1 MSTPRLRD
9 ALGRSLRLARMPPRR
24 IVSLVPSQTE
34 LLFDLGLGDAVVG
47 VTKFC
52 ERPEQA
58 RAARM
63 RVGGTKSPDI
73 ARIQAL
79 KPDLVIA
86 NREENRA
93 EDVEALERAGLR
105 VWVSDVRS
113 LRDALDMVRALGRV
127 IGGTSLAA
135 ALSAQIATGFA
146 RLRPGP
152 PRPAAYFIWRRP
164 WMVAGG
170 DTLIDDLMRRSGLR
184 NVFGHLGRYPQ
195 VTADQLAAA
204 APRVLLLSSE
214 PYPFK
219 PAHGAELAAAC
230 PGAVPVHV
238 DGQMFCWFGSRLRAA
253 PAYLDRLMRELRGAA
268 P

>member
-9 ALGRSLRLARMPPRR
+9 ALSRPLRLARLPPRR

-34 LLFDLGLGDAVVG
+34 LLFDLGFGDAVVG

-52 ERPEQA
+52 ERPEEA
-58 RAARM
+58 RRTRV
-63 RVGGTKSPDI
+63 RVGGTKTPDLE
-73 ARIQAL
+73 RIRAL
-79 KPDLVIA
+79 HPDLVLA
-86 NREENRA
+86 NREENRP
-93 EDVEALERAGLR
+93 EDIEALERAGLR

-113 LRDALDMVRALGRV
+113 VHDALGMVRALGRAL
-127 IGGTSLAA
+127 GLNGAAA
-135 ALSAQIATGFA
+135 ALAGQIAAGFA

-152 PRPAAYFIWRRP
+152 ARPAAYFIWRRP

-170 DTLIDDLMRRSGLR
+170 DTLIHDLMVRSGLK
-184 NVFGHLGRYPQ
+184 NVFAHLSRYPE
-195 VTADQLAAA
+195 VSAEMLRAAG
-204 APRVLLLSSE
+204 PELLLLSSE

-219 PAHGAELAAAC
+219 PAHAAELANAV
-230 PGAVPVHV
+230 PGATPAFV

-253 PAYLDRLMRELRGAA
+253 PDYLGQLLAQLRSLR

>member
-1 MSTPRLRD
+1 VSTPRIRD
-9 ALGRSLRLARMPPRR
+9 ALGRPLRLPRLPPRR

-52 ERPEQA
+52 ERPEEA
-58 RAARM
+58 RRERV
-63 RVGGTKSPDI
+63 RVGGTKTPDI
-73 ARIQAL
+73 ARIRAL
-79 KPDLVIA
+79 RPDLVVA

-93 EDVEALERAGLR
+93 EDIATLEGAGIR

-113 LRDALDMVRALGRV
+113 LRDALSMLRGLGRV
-127 IGGTSLAA
+127 LGNRTLPA
-135 ALSAQIATGFA
+135 ALAAQIAAGFA

-152 PRPAAYFIWRRP
+152 PRRAAYLIWRRP

-170 DTLIDDLMRRSGLR
+170 DTLINDLMRRSGLR
-184 NVFGHLGRYPQ
+184 NVFGYRDRYPE
-195 VTADQLAAA
+195 VSADELREA
-204 APRVLLLSSE
+204 APELLLLASE

-219 PAHGAELAAAC
+219 PEHAAELAAAC
-230 PGAVPVHV
+230 PGAQTVHV

-253 PAYLDRLMRELRGAA
+253 PAYLEKLLRELRTPG

>member
-9 ALGRSLRLARMPPRR
+9 ALGHSLRLPHLPPRR

-52 ERPEQA
+52 ERPEHA
-58 RAARM
+58 RTART
-63 RVGGTKSPDI
+63 RIGGTKNPDI
-73 ARIQAL
+73 ARIRAL
-79 KPDLVIA
+79 KPDLVVA

-113 LRDALDMVRALGRV
+113 LRDALGMVRALGRV
-127 IGGTSLAA
+127 IGGTGLAA
-135 ALSAQIATGFA
+135 ALAAQIATGFA

-170 DTLIDDLMRRSGLR
+170 DTLVDDLMRRCGLR
-184 NVFGHLGRYPQ
+184 NVFGHLSRYPQ
-195 VTADQLAAA
+195 VTADMLAAA

-219 PAHGAELAAAC
+219 PAHGAELAVAC
-230 PGAVPVHV
+230 PGATPVHV

-253 PAYLDRLMRELRGAA
+253 PGYLEKLMRDLRGAG